1 MAMIKEMPGIERPR
15 EKALRFGVDALSTRE
30 LLAIL
35 LRTGAKGESVLEVV
49 DRLLVR
55 SKGATGLEKMSRK
68 ELCEIRGISDVKAVE
83 LLACIELNKR
93 TLREKALTEDV
104 IAQPEHLIQ
113 WLQKEIGPC
122 PQEKFLAVYLDNCHH
137 ILSCQTMFVG
147 TVNMSHVYP
156 RDVLR
161 EALKES
167 AVSMIIVHNH
177 PGGSLEP
184 GEADL
189 HVTSLMIKTAAMM
202 GIAVDDHLIIT
213 QSSWFSFARAGIIEQ
228 MIEELANK

>member
-55 SKGATGLEKMSRK
+55 SKGAAGLEKMSRK

-161 EALKES
+161 VERQRAFEIALRI
-167 AVSMIIVHNH
+167 ARHHVQRHQFGVHQR
-177 PGGSLEP
+177 GQF
-184 GEADL
+184 D
-189 HVTSLMIKTAAMM
+189 
-202 GIAVDDHLIIT
+202 
-213 QSSWFSFARAGIIEQ
+213 RAGHRFFGERGAVGGDKNALVHGGKLQ
-228 MIEELANK
+228 AVLTFAA